1 MQMSCINSKAPQAI
15 QSMNPVALGLAASPF
30 SQMGMM
36 MADPNNPAQKG
47 LLWQNQ
53 LYQQQLS
60 HHGIMAAMQNQTG
73 QQQVGTLQQEGNS
86 LQGGTSEKPSSSEP
100 NGTSTD
106 VSNST
111 EAGMNPSTMS
121 VFQMQQH
128 QYYAMLMAQ
137 QQQQMA
143 AMAAG
148 NPAMMAQQQQMAQFQ
163 QPAQA
168 QGVAVAG
175 VTKEEEA
182 KVRTKKGESAEIL
195 WRGKEGK
202 KTERA
207 GIHGIS
213 FCL

>member
-1 MQMSCINSKAPQAI
+1 
-15 QSMNPVALGLAASPF
+15 MNPVALGLAASPF

-36 MADPNNPAQKG
+36 MADPNNPAQMA
-47 LLWQNQ
+47 LLHERQNQ

-60 HHGIMAAMQNQTG
+60 HHGIMVAMQNQAG
-73 QQQVGTLQQEGNS
+73 QQQGGTLQQEGNS

-111 EAGMNPSTMS
+111 EAGMNPSAMS
-121 VFQMQQH
+121 VFQMQQR
-128 QYYAMLMAQ
+128 QYYAMLMA

-163 QPAQA
+163 QSAQR
-168 QGVAVAG
+168 QDVAVAD
-175 VTKEEEA
+175 VTEEQEAKGSLKEEEKA
-182 KVRTKKGESAEIL
+182 DI
-195 WRGKEGK
+195 
-202 KTERA
+202 
-207 GIHGIS
+207 
-213 FCL
+213 

>member
-36 MADPNNPAQKG
+36 MADPNNPAQMA
-47 LLWQNQ
+47 LLHDRQKQ
-53 LYQQQLS
+53 LYQQQLN
-60 HHGIMAAMQNQTG
+60 HHGIMAMAAMHNQAG
-73 QQQVGTLQQEGNS
+73 QQQGQQGGTLQQGGSS

-111 EAGMNPSTMS
+111 EAGMNPSAMS
-121 VFQMQQH
+121 VFQMQQR
-128 QYYAMLMAQ
+128 QYYAMLMA

-163 QPAQA
+163 QPAQR

-175 VTKEEEA
+175 VAEEQEAKESLKEEE
-182 KVRTKKGESAEIL
+182 KAEI
-195 WRGKEGK
+195 
-202 KTERA
+202 
-207 GIHGIS
+207 
-213 FCL
+213 